1 MQGSSFLAER
11 NVVLAGQQVVVSAS
25 SNGRAWAEFWAA
37 HTDTFL
43 DEVKHSELAH
53 QSQLV
58 MDHLLVL
65 ECSDECFAAEA
76 ILEKGEEK
84 DVC

>member
-1 MQGSSFLAER
+1 MQGSSFLAGR
-11 NVVLAGQQVVVSAS
+11 DVVLAGQRVAASAS
-25 SNGRAWAEFWAA
+25 SNGRAWAEFRAA
-37 HTDTFL
+37 HTDTFS

-58 MDHLLVL
+58 MNHLLVL